1 MKTTRLLFACYLLC
15 LFSATA
21 QPPQPVEGINVLPW
35 ATMYHSYC
43 AIRKSST
50 YPFAETPLPGK
61 QIDVYTQMRAG
72 TDWHTHQF
80 FDSVARPVGSYQSSI
95 TMTTVLNAAGTEAC
109 TPDFA
114 YRNANF
120 SGIIDTTMQGS
131 RVADNLP
138 TVTWFNRL
146 KVSDYDYNG
155 NPSPFVKLMPNTFTG
170 PLDTPVDTR
179 HWDQNG
185 QPGYSRY
192 GKAVSVHMMRV
203 MLYNFALHGGTAHNI
218 IPRVLTGSLPN
229 GGWADNRFNE
239 GGLGYAL
246 PSWGVLS
253 YAETHQYG
261 LGWDIENPAVTVAS
275 RGGTTQEALDVWLVF
290 KASVTGSGCR
300 FGKLNP
306 QTGFPFTDYKDMGNK
321 WVVIPVVHLDCL
333 FVPQ

>member
-1 MKTTRLLFACYLLC
+1 MKTTRLLFACFLLC
-15 LFSATA
+15 LFSAMA
-21 QPPQPVEGINVLPW
+21 QDPVEGINVLPW
-35 ATMYHSYC
+35 QSMYHSYC
-43 AIRKSST
+43 AARKSTT

-80 FDSVARPVGSYQSSI
+80 FDSVARPVGSYQSPI
-95 TMTTVLNAAGTEAC
+95 TLTTVLNAAGTEAC

-131 RVADNLP
+131 HVADNLP

-155 NPSPFVKLMPNTFTG
+155 NPHPFIPLTG
-170 PLDTPVDTR
+170 NAYVSIASPVDTR

-192 GKAVSVHMMRV
+192 GKVSSVHMLKV
-203 MLYNFALHGGTAHNI
+203 MLYNFAIHGGTSHNI

-229 GGWADNRFNE
+229 GGWADNRFNA
-239 GGLGYAL
+239 GGAGYAL

-253 YAETHQYG
+253 IAETHQYG
-261 LGWDIENPAVTVAS
+261 FGWDIENPAVTILG
-275 RGGTTQEALDVWLVF
+275 RGGTPQEALDVWLVF
-290 KASVTGSGCR
+290 KASVIGSECR
-300 FGKLNP
+300 FGKLDP
-306 QTGFPFTDYKDMGNK
+306 QTGFPFTDYQDMNNK
-321 WVVIPVVHLDCL
+321 WLTIPVVHLDCL
-333 FVPQ
+333 FVAQ

>member
-1 MKTTRLLFACYLLC
+1 MKTSTLLLICFLLC
-15 LFSATA
+15 LSLAMAAEPT
-21 QPPQPVEGINVLPW
+21 EGANVLPW
-35 ATMYHSYC
+35 KTMYHSYC
-43 AIRKSST
+43 AARRAST
-50 YPFAETPLPGK
+50 PPFAMTPLPGK

-80 FDSVARPVGSYQSSI
+80 FDSVARPVGSYQSPI

-131 RVADNLP
+131 NLNDNLP

-146 KVSDYDYNG
+146 KVTDYDYNG
-155 NPSPFVKLMPNTFTG
+155 NPYPFVKLTANAYTG
-170 PLDTPVDTR
+170 PLDSPVDTR

-192 GKAVSVHMMRV
+192 GRAVSVHMLKV
-203 MLYNFALHGGTAHNI
+203 LLYNFAIHGGTSHGV
-218 IPRVLTGSLPN
+218 IPRVMTGALPN
-229 GGWADNRFNE
+229 GGWADNRFLE

-253 YAETHQYG
+253 TAETHQYG
-261 LGWDIENPAVTVAS
+261 VEWDIENPATTVAQ
-275 RGGTTQEALDVWLVF
+275 RIGGTTQEALDVWLVF
-290 KASVTGSGCR
+290 KAAVLGSGCR
-300 FGKLNP
+300 FGKANP
-306 QTGFPFTDYKDMGNK
+306 QNGFPFTDSKDLQNR
-321 WVVIPVVHLDCL
+321 WLTIPIVHLDCL
-333 FVPQ
+333 FVAE